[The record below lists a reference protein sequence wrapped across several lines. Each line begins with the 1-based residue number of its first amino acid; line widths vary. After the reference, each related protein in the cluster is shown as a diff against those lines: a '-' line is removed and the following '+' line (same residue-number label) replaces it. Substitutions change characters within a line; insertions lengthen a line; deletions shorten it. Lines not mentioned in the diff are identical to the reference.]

1 MFLLELPTEVLGDIL
16 SYNII
21 PYTSRVCR
29 ELSQIEYS
37 LYSTRCNIVKKKYY
51 GLIEMIH
58 NNDWDMFIFSFYHRN
73 ISIEGRENNRY
84 TSNILTLLLSVNM
97 SLFLRIVSLNRYDFD
112 ISDVDEALSIENLPT
127 EVIEV
132 MIPYIDQDMADDIA
146 YMAISN
152 RNLNVAR
159 DMIIDY
165 GADIG
170 RISIRM
176 YDNIDSDS
184 DNSDDEYLD
193 ILIGIL
199 Y

>member
-1 MFLLELPTEVLGDIL
+1 
-16 SYNII
+16 
-21 PYTSRVCR
+21 
-29 ELSQIEYS
+29 
-37 LYSTRCNIVKKKYY
+37 
-51 GLIEMIH
+51 MIH

-73 ISIEGRENNRY
+73 ISIEERENNRY